1 MSDADIP
8 FARLI
13 GLSDDITPVE
23 FLLSGQE
30 HTLGRSPL
38 CDIIIPRNNISRIH
52 ARVVRAGPRYML
64 HDAGSAN
71 GTFVNGQLLSAPHL
85 LSNRDGIGLGA
96 AGDLLR
102 FLDPD
107 PTVVTASRLRLDER
121 TQTFFLGNQ
130 PLSLPPNQFRLLS
143 HLYRQMGN
151 LCTREDCAE
160 AVWGRDYDP
169 GMDAEALDKAV
180 SGLRS
185 TLRRVEDPAAGLLQ
199 TRRGMGYVLLS
210 TLQTEGPG

>member
-1 MSDADIP
+1 MSDAEIP

-13 GLSDDITPVE
+13 GISDDVTPDE
-23 FLLSGQE
+23 FLLSGRE
-30 HTLGRSPL
+30 HTIGRSPL
-38 CDIIIPRNNISRIH
+38 CDIVIPRSNISRIH
-52 ARVVRAGPRYML
+52 TRITREGPRYLL

-71 GTFVNGQLLSAPHL
+71 GTFINGQPISGPHL
-85 LSNRDGIGLGA
+85 LINRDGIGLGA
-96 AGDLLR
+96 PGELLR

-107 PTVVTASRLRLDER
+107 PTVVTAVRLRLDDR
-121 TQTFFLGNQ
+121 TQTFFLGSQ

-143 HLYRQMGN
+143 HLYRHLGD
-151 LCTREDCAE
+151 LCTREACAG

-185 TLRRVEDPAAGLLQ
+185 ALRRIEDDAAGLLQ
-199 TRRGMGYVLLS
+199 TRRGMGYVLLP
-210 TLQTEGPG
+210 TIPAE